1 MRLVRLQHSG
11 TASGSSTSNYSI
23 NFNPPFVIPA
33 NSEVALQNLTLKL
46 VPDTIPITADTSQVA
61 YSLFP
66 PEAPEYDD
74 YIDDH
79 TATLTIGDYT
89 IPELG
94 DALTDKLNRE
104 LFYVGVGVDRNEQG
118 AELFSQ
124 INPVTNVASFTFAA
138 RTAEEFSGP
147 PTVEVDHSATYNYGV
162 AGSPSFG
169 QLDRAGATVSDVDSW
184 LTTKN
189 VWCRGSGAVQ
199 IVDPYDYHLPGSWSG
214 GGTIW
219 TSDAAFA
226 VADLGFGDD
235 DPFFTT
241 LSNPDT
247 YAGTITGGGANPIV
261 ITLVAADGPPDGTAD
276 NVVLQAGTGWVL
288 GVIKTQYLSDL
299 DNINI
304 EDIEYGIALPN
315 KDMTDSISSPFS
327 SDGFGAPGLPSK
339 YYVKGNRD
347 APWNY
352 YDADGQIP
360 LIDQPCVKMILGK
373 QRSGVADRDKYGVH
387 IEEFSTDSTTF
398 EQTLA
403 DFVGESN
410 FLAPFYNY
418 EYGNYNLIVGMC
430 KTGGSLSNI
439 RWTSSKI
446 NNPITTSSGYYARAA
461 PDLLLRDDGLIVPH
475 ASGLEFFNTFVDVKF
490 HMDFLN
496 ETTSSFFGF
505 GSVTQPQSDL
515 INSSSTL
522 TVSVVS
528 PRQMNFQYSFSENI
542 TVMINL
548 PLDTYDGAEQRNAVA
563 FVPFGNLTTVNDT
576 LTYSPPFPNFC
587 GIRNKEET
595 EISILNIRLLNDSRV
610 EIQPQ
615 ISVSTILLIRGG

>member
-11 TASGSSTSNYSI
+11 TASGSSTSNYSV

-46 VPDTIPITADTSQVA
+46 IPDTIPITADTSQVA

-66 PEAPEYDD
+66 PEAPEYVS
-74 YIDDH
+74 YIADH

-138 RTAEEFSGP
+138 RTEEEFCAP
-147 PTVEVDHSATYNYGV
+147 PTIEVDHSATYNYGV
-162 AGSPSFG
+162 AGAPSIG
-169 QLDRAGATVSDVDSW
+169 QLDRAGATVDNVDQW

-199 IVDPYDYHLPGSWSG
+199 IVDAYDYHLPGSWSG
-214 GGTIW
+214 GGTVW

-226 VADLGFGDD
+226 VADLGFGDAET
-235 DPFFTT
+235 FFTT

-247 YAGTITGGGANPIV
+247 YAGTITGGGLNPIV
-261 ITLVAADGPPDGTAD
+261 ITLAAADGPADGTAD

-299 DNINI
+299 DNIAI

-315 KDMTDSISSPFS
+315 KGMTDSVSSPFD
-327 SDGFGAPGLPSK
+327 DGSGNPGLPSK
-339 YYVKGNRD
+339 YYVKGGRD
-347 APWNY
+347 APWSY
-352 YDADGQIP
+352 ADADGNIP
-360 LIDQPCVKMILGK
+360 EVAQPCVKMILGK
-373 QRSGVADRDKYGVH
+373 QRAGEVDRDKYGVH
-387 IEEFSTDSTTF
+387 IEEYSTDSLTF
-398 EQTLA
+398 QQSIA
-403 DFVGESN
+403 DFVGETGALN
-410 FLAPFYNY
+410 PFANY

-430 KTGGSLSNI
+430 KTGGSLTSI
-439 RWTSSKI
+439 RWTSSKV
-446 NNPITTSSGYYARAA
+446 NNPVDTSTGYYARAA
-461 PDLLLRDDGLIVPH
+461 PDLLLRDDGLVVPH
-475 ASGLEFFNTFVDVKF
+475 PSGLTFFNGLDDVKF

-496 ETTSSFFGF
+496 PTTSSFFGF
-505 GSVTQPQSDL
+505 GIVTQPQSDL
-515 INSSSTL
+515 IKSSSTL

-528 PRQMNFQYSFSENI
+528 PKQMNFQYSFSENI
-542 TVMINL
+542 TVMVNL
-548 PLDTYDGAEQRNAVA
+548 PLDSYDGAEQRNAVA

-595 EISILNIRLLNDSRV
+595 EISVLNIRLLNDDRV
-610 EIQPQ
+610 EIEPQ

>member
-1 MRLVRLQHSG
+1 MRLVRLQHTG
-11 TASGSSTSNYSI
+11 TASGSSTSNYSV

-46 VPDTIPITADTSQVA
+46 IPDTIPITSATAQIA
-61 YSLFP
+61 YALFP
-66 PEAPEYDD
+66 PEAVEYDD
-74 YIDDH
+74 YISDH
-79 TATLTIGDYT
+79 TATLTIGEYT

-94 DALTDKLNRE
+94 DALTNKLNRE

-124 INPVTNVASFTFAA
+124 IDPVSNRVSFTFAA
-138 RTAEEFSGP
+138 REEDEFSGP

-162 AGSPSFG
+162 AGSPPFG

-219 TSDAAFA
+219 TSDAAFD

-235 DPFFTT
+235 DPFVTT
-241 LSNPDT
+241 DSNPDT

-261 ITLVAADGPPDGTAD
+261 ITLANPDGPADGTAD
-276 NVVLQAGTGWVL
+276 NVVLQAGTGWVI

-299 DNINI
+299 DNISI
-304 EDIEYGIALPN
+304 EDIEYGVALPN
-315 KDMTDSISSPFS
+315 KGMTDSATSPFD
-327 SDGFGAPGLPSK
+327 DGSGTPGLPSK
-339 YYVKGNRD
+339 YYVKGNGF
-347 APWNY
+347 AQWTY
-352 YDADGQIP
+352 YDAGGDIP
-360 LIDQPCVKMILGK
+360 LVSQPCVKMILGK
-373 QRSGVADRDKYGVH
+373 QRSGEAARDKYGVH
-387 IEEFSTDSTTF
+387 IEEYTTDTSTF
-398 EQTLA
+398 IHTLA
-403 DFVGESN
+403 DFVGDSN
-410 FLAPFYNY
+410 ALAPFANY

-439 RWTSSKI
+439 RWTSSKV
-446 NNPITTSSGYYARAA
+446 NNAVDASSGYYARAA

-475 ASGLEFFNTFVDVKF
+475 PSGLTFFNGVDDVKF
-490 HMDFLN
+490 HVDFLN
-496 ETTSSFFGF
+496 ETTSSFYGF
-505 GSVTQPQSDL
+505 GIVTQPQSNL

-528 PRQMNFQYSFSENI
+528 PKSVNFQYSFSENI
-542 TVMINL
+542 TVMVNL
-548 PLDTYDGAEQRNAVA
+548 PLDSYDGAEQRNAVA

-587 GIRNKEET
+587 GIRNREET
-595 EISILNIRLLNDSRV
+595 EISVLNIRLLNDDRV
-610 EIQPQ
+610 EIEPQ
-615 ISVSTILLIRGG
+615 ISVSTTLLIRGG